1 MSNLRAGGSDFN
13 NVEKLVR
20 TSSHESSTELHG
32 LFLTFA
38 AQDILQKVSEIG
50 DVLKPS

>member
-50 DVLKPS
+50 DVLKAS